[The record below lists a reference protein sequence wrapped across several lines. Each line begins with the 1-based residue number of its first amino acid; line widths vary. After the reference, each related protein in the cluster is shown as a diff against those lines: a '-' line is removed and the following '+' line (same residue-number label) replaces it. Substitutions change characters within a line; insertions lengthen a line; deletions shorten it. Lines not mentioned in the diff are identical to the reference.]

1 MPMRRRTNIQELVW
15 ACRDERDMDKKTEL
29 YNKIRKKLSY
39 PPELVMPSMITDDFI
54 NAALDRI

>member
-1 MPMRRRTNIQELVW
+1 LFMRRLPNIQELVW
-15 ACRDERDMDKKTEL
+15 ACRDEKDMDKKTEL

-54 NAALDRI
+54 DAALDRI

>member
-1 MPMRRRTNIQELVW
+1 MRSRANIQELVW
-15 ACRDERDMDKKTEL
+15 ACRDERDMDKKTAL

>member
-1 MPMRRRTNIQELVW
+1 MRRRTNIQELVW
-15 ACRDERDMDKKTEL
+15 ACRDEGDMDKKTEL

-39 PPELVMPSMITDDFI
+39 PPELNMPSMITDDFI